1 MGNDF
6 FVVARMM
13 ETGDKLNQL
22 AGEKYIS
29 LESYKR
35 AGDGV
40 RTPVWFAVGDGVI
53 YIYSLANA
61 GKVKRI
67 RNNPRVSIAP
77 CTIGGRITGQW
88 IEAEARIVEGD
99 EDALGHELLR
109 KKYGWSKRLGDFF
122 SRLRK
127 RERAVIAIRVK

>member
-1 MGNDF
+1 
-6 FVVARMM
+6 M
-13 ETGDKLNQL
+13 ETVDELNRL

-35 AGDGV
+35 AGEGV
-40 RTPVWFAVGDGVI
+40 RTPVWFAVSDGVI
-53 YIYSLANA
+53 YIYSLADA

-67 RNNPRVSIAP
+67 GNDPRVKIAP
-77 CTIGGRITGQW
+77 CTIRGRITGEW
-88 IEAEARIVEGD
+88 IEAEARVVTGD
-99 EDALGHELLR
+99 EDALGHDLLR

-127 RERAVIAIRVK
+127 RRRAVIAIRIE